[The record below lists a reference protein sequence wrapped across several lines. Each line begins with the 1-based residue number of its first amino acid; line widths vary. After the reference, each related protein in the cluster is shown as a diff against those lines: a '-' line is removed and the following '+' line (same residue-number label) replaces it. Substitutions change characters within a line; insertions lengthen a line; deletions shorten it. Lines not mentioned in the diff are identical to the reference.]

1 MTEAKK
7 QKLLS
12 LFIDAVGNYEQ
23 AEKMVIDER
32 STNFSRDLDE
42 LKKECLEMIDIED
55 FDLILMDIMM
65 PVMSGETALKEL
77 KKDPNFDTPVIALTA
92 DVVNGSDDRYIK
104 EGFTDYIPKPFTK
117 EQIYKKLAK
126 IFKN

>member
-1 MTEAKK
+1 
-7 QKLLS
+7 
-12 LFIDAVGNYEQ
+12 
-23 AEKMVIDER
+23 
-32 STNFSRDLDE
+32 
-42 LKKECLEMIDIED
+42 MIHIED

-77 KKDPNFDTPVIALTA
+77 KKDPNFNTPVIALTA

>member
-42 LKKECLEMIDIED
+42 LKKECLEMIED
-55 FDLILMDIMM
+55 FKK
-65 PVMSGETALKEL
+65 ALNE
-77 KKDPNFDTPVIALTA
+77 
-92 DVVNGSDDRYIK
+92 
-104 EGFTDYIPKPFTK
+104 
-117 EQIYKKLAK
+117 
-126 IFKN
+126 